1 MQPCSR
7 CGVDIETWGRMHVC
21 RPRVDPEP
29 AAKATDTPTP
39 GSPTNPAVANK
50 VANDDVANSAH
61 MANQERSPGRNRS
74 SSTYR
79 YRHPDKRRDYMAAY
93 MRTYRKR
100 ANEKA
105 TPAA

>member
-1 MQPCSR
+1 
-7 CGVDIETWGRMHVC
+7 
-21 RPRVDPEP
+21 
-29 AAKATDTPTP
+29 
-39 GSPTNPAVANK
+39 
-50 VANDDVANSAH
+50 
-61 MANQERSPGRNRS
+61 MANEAKMPGRNRS

-79 YRHPDKRRDYMAAY
+79 YRNPDTRRDYMAAY